1 MELKRIFANWTAIA
15 SVILIGGSLAWAIKL
30 TVIISTNGRIIDTGA
45 AALLMKIGI
54 LLLLIGSTS
63 LGSGISTN
71 RSLFLRV
78 VSFLLSPVFLFGTC
92 FLLTTALNPLVKDS
106 SVWYAA
112 QELPIAVVVVV
123 CLPLGVFLYNRF
135 RPALA

>member
-1 MELKRIFANWTAIA
+1 MELKRIFASWTQTA
-15 SVILIGGSLAWAIKL
+15 SVLLIGGSLAWAIKL
-30 TVIISTNGRIIDTGA
+30 AVIISTNGRIIDTGA

-63 LGSGISTN
+63 LGSSITAN
-71 RSLFLRV
+71 RSPFLRAI
-78 VSFLLSPVFLFGTC
+78 SFLLSPVLIFGTC
-92 FLLTTALNPLVKDS
+92 FLLTTALSPLVKDS

-123 CLPLGVFLYNRF
+123 CLPLGLFLYKRF